1 MLPAIFGMSQRL
13 IRIPQ
18 AQLHISK
25 GGNHLSRNLLLASV
39 LAITSI
45 GMAQIPSTTPDA
57 GVKHY
62 RLTFV
67 VSMGQNSAAEQ
78 SFTLDVPVS
87 AGRSGAAK
95 VGLVSGSTGDAQSL
109 VQQFLE
115 CSDVHLSAT
124 GLHVDIAM
132 QFDRE
137 APAIAGVVSAR
148 HQHGEFQRKV
158 DLELGKPTVV
168 TNEMH
173 LIPLGDTD
181 PALAAAVAQPAPKI
195 TVTAVVI

>member
-1 MLPAIFGMSQRL
+1 MS
-13 IRIPQ
+13 
-18 AQLHISK
+18 K
-25 GGNHLSRNLLLASV
+25 KLLLASV

-45 GMAQIPSTTPDA
+45 GMSQTPPTAPDT

-67 VSMGQNSAAEQ
+67 VSMGQNDATEQ

-87 AGRSGAAK
+87 TGRSGVAK
-95 VGLVSGSTGDAQSL
+95 LGMVSGSNGDAQSL
-109 VQQFLE
+109 VQQLLE
-115 CSDVHLSAT
+115 CSDVHASAT
-124 GLHVDIAM
+124 GLHMDIAM
-132 QFDRE
+132 RFDRE
-137 APAIAGVVSAR
+137 APAISGVVSAR

-173 LIPLGDTD
+173 VTPLGDTD
-181 PALAAAVAQPAPKI
+181 PAVAAAVAQPAPKI

>member
-1 MLPAIFGMSQRL
+1 MS
-13 IRIPQ
+13 
-18 AQLHISK
+18 K
-25 GGNHLSRNLLLASV
+25 NLLLASASL

-45 GMAQIPSTTPDA
+45 GMAQTPSSAPEA

-67 VSMGQNSAAEQ
+67 VSMSQNSAVEQ

-87 AGRSGAAK
+87 AGASGAAK
-95 VGLVSGSTGDAQSL
+95 VSLVSGSNGDAQSL
-109 VQQFLE
+109 IQQFVE
-115 CSDVHLSAT
+115 CSNVHPSAT

-132 QFDRE
+132 QSDRE

-148 HQHGEFQRKV
+148 HQHGEFQRKI

-173 LIPLGDTD
+173 VTPLGNTD
-181 PALAAAVAQPAPKI
+181 PALAAALAQPAPKI

>member
-1 MLPAIFGMSQRL
+1 M
-13 IRIPQ
+13 
-18 AQLHISK
+18 
-25 GGNHLSRNLLLASV
+25 
-39 LAITSI
+39 TTI
-45 GMAQIPSTTPDA
+45 GMAQTPSAAPDA

-67 VSMGQNSAAEQ
+67 VSLGQNDAVEQ
-78 SFTLDVPVS
+78 SFTVDVPVS

-95 VGLVSGSTGDAQSL
+95 ISLVSGSSGDAQSL
-109 VQQFLE
+109 IQQILE
-115 CSDVHLSAT
+115 CSDVRPSAT

-132 QFDRE
+132 QSDRE

-148 HQHGEFQRKV
+148 HQHGEFERKV

-173 LIPLGDTD
+173 VTPLGNTD
-181 PALAAAVAQPAPKI
+181 PAVAAALAQPAPTI
-195 TVTAVVI
+195 TVTAIVM